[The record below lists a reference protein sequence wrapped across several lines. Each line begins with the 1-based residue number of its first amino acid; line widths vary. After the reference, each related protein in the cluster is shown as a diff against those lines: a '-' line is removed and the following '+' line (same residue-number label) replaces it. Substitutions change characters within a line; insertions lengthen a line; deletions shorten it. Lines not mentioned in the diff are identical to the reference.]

1 MYSREEVKILK
12 RNFWTGFDAF
22 CAELPRFKIR
32 KRKWILYNTK
42 IKGVELKFDAT
53 RDGAYVIF
61 ELNHPKTSKRLEMFE
76 LMKKYKVVVD
86 QFFADAEWQEQ
97 FEKPCG
103 TMVSRIYRHLG
114 GLDIHRQE
122 QWPEFYPFLSRE
134 MCHCE
139 RMFKEMR
146 ELLQDCVE
154 SKEPMTDGE

>member
-12 RNFWTGFDAF
+12 REFWTGFDAF
-22 CAELPRFKIR
+22 CAELPRFKYR

-61 ELNHPKTSKRLEMFE
+61 ELNHPKLSKRLEMFE

-103 TMVSRIYRHLG
+103 TMVSRIYRYLG
-114 GLDIHRQE
+114 GLDIHRRE

-154 SKEPMTDGE
+154 SKEPMADGE

>member
-22 CAELPRFKIR
+22 CAELPRFKYR

-42 IKGVELKFDAT
+42 IKGVELKFDAA

-61 ELNHPKTSKRLEMFE
+61 ELNHPKLSKRLEMFE

-122 QWPEFYPFLSRE
+122 QWPEFFPFLCRE
-134 MCHCE
+134 MCLCE

-154 SKEPMTDGE
+154 SKDPMTDGE

>member
-1 MYSREEVKILK
+1 MYSREEVKELK

-22 CAELPRFKIR
+22 CENLPRFKYK

-42 IKGVELKFDAT
+42 VKGVELKFDAT

-61 ELNHPKTSKRLEMFE
+61 ELNHRKQSRRLEMFD

-86 QFFADAEWQEQ
+86 QYFADAEWQEQ
-97 FEKPCG
+97 YEKPCG
-103 TMVSRIYRHLG
+103 TIVSRIYKHLG

-122 QWPEFYPFLSRE
+122 QWNEFYPFLSRE

-139 RMFKEMR
+139 RMFKEMK
-146 ELLQDCVE
+146 ELLEDIAGQNE
-154 SKEPMTDGE
+154 STDGE

>member
-42 IKGVELKFDAT
+42 IKGVELKFDAA

-61 ELNHPKTSKRLEMFE
+61 ELNHPKLSKRLEMFE

-103 TMVSRIYRHLG
+103 TLVSRIYRHLG

-154 SKEPMTDGE
+154 SKDPMTDGE